1 MTAAHA
7 AVLVAL
13 AAAAPLARAGAS
25 ASPGGAPAASDF
37 EWVQPIDAE
46 LDPNQL
52 YRVLAPGAVFDGCRG
67 RPDRDLR
74 VVDAGGRMLPFFLF
88 TSPAQPPA
96 RVAVPVQTLN
106 RSVVDAPT
114 RHARI
119 DILFPSGAAERITHN
134 AVRIAAEGDEWIRK
148 VEVLGSDDGVVWA
161 SLGAGYI
168 VRHRQTVRVEH
179 DLVTY
184 SPSDFRRL
192 QVRVHADPR
201 LPDDPVRVGTV
212 DVLQAG
218 HPPVPLVPVDWAPA
232 DLAEADRTRGWQ
244 SVAFDTGSR
253 NQPVDQIAVA
263 GSGEYVRPVAILT
276 RNDATGRWERV
287 GSGQIQQIAS
297 NRQDRIEMKA
307 RGRYWRIDI
316 HQGDD
321 APLADLQVVASA
333 RPRWIVF
340 ESRDGGRARLLYGA
354 DEVLPPTF
362 DLARRTS
369 DRDILGAPKL
379 PLGARE
385 ANPLHKP
392 RGPGD
397 RLRRTLVTGGVGI
410 ASLVVLV
417 VILRM
422 LRETAGPETV

>member
-1 MTAAHA
+1 
-7 AVLVAL
+7 
-13 AAAAPLARAGAS
+13 
-25 ASPGGAPAASDF
+25 
-37 EWVQPIDAE
+37 
-46 LDPNQL
+46 
-52 YRVLAPGAVFDGCRG
+52 
-67 RPDRDLR
+67 
-74 VVDAGGRMLPFFLF
+74 MLPFFLF
-88 TSPAQPPA
+88 TSPTQPPA
-96 RVAVPVQTLN
+96 RLAVPVQTLN
-106 RSVVDAPT
+106 RSIVDAPS

-119 DILFPSGAAERITHN
+119 DVVFPSGTVERITHN

-148 VEVLGSDDGVVWA
+148 VEVLGSDDGDVWA
-161 SLGAGYI
+161 ALGAGYI
-168 VRHRQTVRVEH
+168 VRHRQTVRIEH

-184 SPSDFRRL
+184 APSDFRRL

-201 LPDDPVRVGTV
+201 IPDDPVGIGAV
-212 DVLQAG
+212 DILQAG
-218 HPPVPLVPVDWAPA
+218 RPPLPLLPVDWSPTG
-232 DLAEADRTRGWQ
+232 LAEADRTRGWQ

-253 NQPVDQIAVA
+253 NQPIDQIAIA
-263 GSGEYVRPVAILT
+263 ASGGYVRPVAILT
-276 RNDATGRWERV
+276 RNEATGRWDRV

-297 NRQDRIEMKA
+297 NRQDQVELKA

-321 APLADLQVVASA
+321 APLADLQVLAA
-333 RPRWIVF
+333 TRPRWIVF
-340 ESRDGGRARLLYGA
+340 ESRAEGRARLFYGA
-354 DEVLPPTF
+354 DEVLPPTH

-369 DRDILGAPKL
+369 DRDILSAPKL

-422 LRETAGPETV
+422 LRETAGPEPV